1 MLWAWLACTTLVV
14 FPVEEP
20 LPEDTGTPNPL
31 DSWVDTGG
39 PQTEPLRLSPT
50 LNPSLD
56 ADVAEVWVGC
66 TYLVEIWVENVSTE
80 TLNVTGLLSESTSPE
95 FSLDPDFVNN
105 GTLPWRLIPGDYRSF
120 WVAYTP
126 VDDQWDLI
134 RVDVATEGAGAESM
148 RLELNARG
156 KIFKAISEPFKASLQ
171 DDTTRYTLANEPV
184 PGSIQVAVE
193 EVDLEGAF
201 TLEIPQT
208 VVLDEPPDG
217 NQVQIAYARPPED
230 CP

>member
-1 MLWAWLACTTLVV
+1 MLWVWLACTTLVV
-14 FPVEEP
+14 FPAEEP

-31 DSWVDTGG
+31 DSWADTGG
-39 PQTEPLRLSPT
+39 PQTQPLRLSPT
-50 LNPSLD
+50 LSPGLD
-56 ADVAEVWVGC
+56 ADVPDIWVGC
-66 TYLVEIWVENVSTE
+66 TTLIEVWVENASAQ
-80 TLNVTGLLSESTSPE
+80 TLTVTGLLSEPTSPE

-105 GTLPWRLIPGDYRSF
+105 GTLPWRLIPGDYRAF

-134 RVDVATEGAGAESM
+134 RVDVQTQGAGADSM

-156 KIFKAISEPFKASLQ
+156 KIFKSSSEPFKASLQ
-171 DDTTRYTLANEPV
+171 SDPTRYTLAHTPV

-193 EVDLEGAF
+193 EVDLGQAF
-201 TLEIPQT
+201 TLEAPQT
-208 VVLDEPPDG
+208 IVLAEEPNG
-217 NQVQIAYARPPED
+217 NQVQIAYARPPAD